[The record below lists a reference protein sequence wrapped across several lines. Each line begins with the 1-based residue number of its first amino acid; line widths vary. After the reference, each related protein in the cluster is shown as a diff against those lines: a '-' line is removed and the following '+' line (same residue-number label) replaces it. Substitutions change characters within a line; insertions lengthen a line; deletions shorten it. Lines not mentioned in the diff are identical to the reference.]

1 MLPALSDCVAMAPPN
16 PEDLRSSIRAPLRLR
31 VDYERMNSFFADYT
45 KNISKGG
52 TFIKTP
58 RPLPV
63 GTRCQFSFTLPALS
77 DPLVLEGE
85 ITWLISPEDGQQ
97 RNEEPGM
104 GLKFI
109 FDDDAARREFEELVE
124 KMMEESLGPET
135 TKALLHR

>member
-1 MLPALSDCVAMAPPN
+1 MPPPD
-16 PEDLRSSIRAPLRLR
+16 PEELRQSPRAPVRLR

-85 ITWLISPEDGQQ
+85 ITWLVSPEDGQQ
-97 RNEEPGM
+97 RSEEPGM
-104 GLKFI
+104 GVKFV
-109 FDDDAARREFEELVE
+109 FKDDAARHEFEELVE
-124 KMMEESLGPET
+124 KMMSESLGPET
-135 TKALLHR
+135 TKALLRR